1 MKEIMVV
8 KIGGTDGVNFDFL
21 CNDVAAL
28 VKSSQPV
35 VIVHGGSHDAN
46 LLGEALGYPP
56 KFLTSPEGFT
66 SRYTDAKTLEIFT
79 MAVNGKVNSLLVSK
93 LQQAGVNA
101 FGLSGLDGQLMVA
114 QRKKALQ
121 SVENGKRKIIRDDFS
136 GKIELVNASI
146 LHWLLSQQMVP
157 VVAPIAVSHEGEAL
171 NVDADRAAAM
181 LAGALQADKL
191 LLFTAV
197 KGLYRS
203 FPDESTWIPSIKMSE
218 IDAAMQ
224 FAQGR
229 MKKKVLGAK
238 EALEMGVKQVAI
250 ADGRVENPIAHALS
264 GQATWIG
271 GL

>member
-1 MKEIMVV
+1 MNELMVI
-8 KIGGTDGVNFDFL
+8 KIGGTDGVNFDLL
-21 CNDVAAL
+21 CNEVAAL
-28 VKSSQPV
+28 VKSGQTIV
-35 VIVHGGSHDAN
+35 VVHGGSNDAS
-46 LLGEALGYPP
+46 LLGEALNYPP
-56 KFLTSPEGFT
+56 KFLTSPDGYT
-66 SRYTDAKTLEIFT
+66 SRYTDARTLEIFT
-79 MAVNGKVNSLLVSK
+79 MAVNGKVNTLLVSK

-101 FGLSGLDGQLMVA
+101 FGLSGLDGQLMMA
-114 QRKKALQ
+114 HRKKALQ

-136 GKIELVNASI
+136 GKIEHVNTPI
-146 LHWLLSQQMVP
+146 LEWLLSHQMVP
-157 VVAPIAVSHEGEAL
+157 VVAPIAISGKGEAL

-181 LAGALQADKL
+181 IAGALQADKL

-203 FPDESTWIPSIKMSE
+203 FPDENTWIPSVKISE

-224 FAQGR
+224 FAEGR
-229 MKKKVLGAK
+229 MKKKILGAK

-271 GL
+271 GK

>member
-21 CNDVAAL
+21 CDEIAAL
-28 VKSSQPV
+28 VKSSQPI
-35 VIVHGGSHDAN
+35 VIVHGGSHDAS
-46 LLGEALGYPP
+46 LLGEALNYPP
-56 KFLTSPEGFT
+56 KFLTSPDGFN
-66 SRYTDAKTLEIFT
+66 SRYTDARTLEIFT
-79 MAVNGKVNSLLVSK
+79 MAVNGKVNTLLVSK
-93 LQQAGVNA
+93 LQQSGANA
-101 FGLSGLDGQLMVA
+101 FGLSGLDGQLMIA

-136 GKIELVNASI
+136 GKIEHVNASI

-157 VVAPIAVSHEGEAL
+157 VVAPIAISGEGEAL

-181 LAGALQADKL
+181 VAGALQAEKL

-197 KGLYRS
+197 KGLYQS
-203 FPDESTWIPSIKMSE
+203 FPDENTWIPSVKISE
-218 IDAAMQ
+218 IDAVMQ

-250 ADGRVENPIAHALS
+250 ADGRVENPIAYALS